1 MPHDRDIAAFDERAP
16 GYETGWRGRLHHEI
30 ADRTAG
36 LAGCARALIGGG
48 RLVLVDQFSAMLLP
62 TLLGTRRGK
71 ARTRRRAT
79 RLLTGVGFQQPRW
92 HDLCAV
98 IIKAVTAEK
107 R

>member
-1 MPHDRDIAAFDERAP
+1 
-16 GYETGWRGRLHHEI
+16 
-30 ADRTAG
+30 
-36 LAGCARALIGGG
+36 
-48 RLVLVDQFSAMLLP
+48 MLLP